1 MSSVVNLNKSHLRD
15 SFRHARQTAK
25 IKVAAYAILTTK
37 EQGLSQGHETLHAD
51 DSFVN
56 LRCID
61 TYVKSSPTVCTDFF
75 IFHGK
80 PRRTGLNKVEL
91 ICSVI
96 IHRHLSSAALSSSL
110 AYPENICLNI
120 KQQKAL

>member
-1 MSSVVNLNKSHLRD
+1 VGVISSAMNLKISHLRD

-37 EQGLSQGHETLHAD
+37 EQGLSQGHEILRAD

-61 TYVKSSPTVCTDFF
+61 TYVKSSSAVCTDFF

-80 PRRTGLNKVEL
+80 PKRTGLNKVEL
-91 ICSVI
+91 I
-96 IHRHLSSAALSSSL
+96 
-110 AYPENICLNI
+110 
-120 KQQKAL
+120 

>member
-1 MSSVVNLNKSHLRD
+1 VNLKKSHLRD

-51 DSFVN
+51 DSFIN

-61 TYVKSSPTVCTDFF
+61 TYAKSSSAVCTDFF
-75 IFHGK
+75 IFHDK
-80 PRRTGLNKVEL
+80 ARRTGLNKVEL

-96 IHRHLSSAALSSSL
+96 IQGHLSSAALNSSL
-110 AYPENICLNI
+110 AYPENTFLNI
-120 KQQKAL
+120 KQPQAL